1 MEPPGGIDEQ
11 DVRMAGLCRLD
22 GIVDHCRRV
31 GAFLMFDD
39 LHTAAL
45 GPDLQLLDGGSPEG
59 VGSADQDL
67 LALGFEI
74 RRQLPDGGGLPGA
87 VHADDKDDGRA
98 GGELHGLVLP
108 EHIRYDLLQ
117 KPLDLSRIGDAG
129 LLDLPPQLVA
139 DVLGGNG
146 PHIGHDKDFFQFLQ
160 KVLVDLRE
168 GVDDPLHLTHH
179 GVFCLFEPFPD
190 LAKKSHFG
198 SSLSL

>member
-1 MEPPGGIDEQ
+1 M
-11 DVRMAGLCRLD
+11 V
-22 GIVDHCRRV
+22 
-31 GAFLMFDD
+31 
-39 LHTAAL
+39 
-45 GPDLQLLDGGSPEG
+45 
-59 VGSADQDL
+59 
-67 LALGFEI
+67 
-74 RRQLPDGGGLPGA
+74 
-87 VHADDKDDGRA
+87 
-98 GGELHGLVLP
+98 LVLP
-108 EHIRYDLLQ
+108 EHIRHDLLQ

-179 GVFCLFEPFPD
+179 GVFCLFEPFLD